1 MAEQKRVIPARQQEQ
16 LTPEEKVAR
25 AQEAQRLLEH
35 PMLREAFANLRL
47 DYFEAFCACAPD
59 KVHER
64 DQIFHAGRVVADVEQ
79 HLRVVM
85 TQGKLTQAQI
95 DKVAAPDPFHP
106 TNS

>member
-35 PMLREAFANLRL
+35 ANLRL

-95 DKVAAPDPFHP
+95 DKVAAR
-106 TNS
+106 SAGRA

>member
-1 MAEQKRVIPARQQEQ
+1 MATKPVIPARQQEQ

-25 AQEAQRLLEH
+25 AHEAQRLLEH

-47 DYFEAFCACAPD
+47 DYFEAFCACDPSR
-59 KVHER
+59 VHER
-64 DQIFHAGRVVADVEQ
+64 DQIFHAGRVISDVEQ

-95 DKVAAPDPFHP
+95 DKVAGRAAGKAV
-106 TNS
+106 